1 MDKGIRAYADR
12 KFIELLP
19 QRGELGNTLF
29 RKTVIADIMEQF
41 GTTLASAA
49 THYNHAFKEARK
61 TVPQMIEGLGRPEDK
76 KGGRKKKVAAVEP
89 TTETPAAEP
98 TLAEAALAEAAAEQA
113 QAEPTEP
120 AAEQP
125 VEQPQT
131 YTVIRV
137 KDGAV
142 VRAGL
147 NRFDAEELVS
157 RAAAQKKAK
166 LAIA

>member
-12 KFIELLP
+12 KFIDLLP
-19 QRGELGNTLF
+19 RRSELGNTLF
-29 RKTVIADIMEQF
+29 RKTVISDIMEQF

-61 TVPQMIEGLGRPEDK
+61 VVPEQLEGLGRPEDK
-76 KGGRKKKVAAVEP
+76 KGGRKKKTAIEQPVEA
-89 TTETPAAEP
+89 TAEQPAAEP
-98 TLAEAALAEAAAEQA
+98 TEAAAENTEQTA
-113 QAEPTEP
+113 EAEPEQQ

-125 VEQPQT
+125 KT